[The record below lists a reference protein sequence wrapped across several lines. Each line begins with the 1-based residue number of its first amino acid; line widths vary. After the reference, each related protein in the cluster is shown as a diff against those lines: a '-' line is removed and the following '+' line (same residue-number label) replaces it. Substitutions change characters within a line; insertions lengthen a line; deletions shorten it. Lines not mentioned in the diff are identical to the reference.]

1 MRYKKCKLSKVRG
14 NKERSEA
21 DEGGRKKKKKEGDRR
36 ERKKK
41 VSETN

>member
-21 DEGGRKKKKKEGDRR
+21 DEGGRKKKKKGGGKK
-36 ERKKK
+36 RKKEK
-41 VSETN
+41 GIRD